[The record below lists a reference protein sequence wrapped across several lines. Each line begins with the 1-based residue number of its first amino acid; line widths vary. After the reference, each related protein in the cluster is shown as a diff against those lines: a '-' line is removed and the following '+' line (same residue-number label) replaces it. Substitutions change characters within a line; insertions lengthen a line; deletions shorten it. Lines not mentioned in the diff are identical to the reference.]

1 MTIDLKGKLA
11 LVTGGSRGIGK
22 AIVDKLT
29 ESGAVV
35 TYTSTNELDFSDDKS
50 VKNYIDKIKD
60 IDFDILINNAGIC
73 INNSIEDISY
83 EDFDKVQKVNLY
95 GPFKITQAVCRNM
108 KKKGYGRIVNISSIK
123 GTGSSERRLSYTTSK
138 SGLNGMTR
146 TMAMDLAKDGI
157 LVNTISPGFTNT
169 ELTDSMLTQFDKD
182 YLTERIPMNRF
193 GEVEDIANLVNFFVS
208 DLNTYVTGQDII
220 IDGGYSVNR

>member
-1 MTIDLKGKLA
+1 VNDLKGKLA

-22 AIVDKLT
+22 AIVDCL
-29 ESGAVV
+29 SNNGATVM
-35 TYTSTNELDFSDDKS
+35 YSSTKDVDFSDDES
-50 VKNYIDKIKD
+50 VVKYIDKIKA
-60 IDFDILINNAGIC
+60 IEFDILVNNAGIC
-73 INNSIEDISY
+73 INNPIEDISY

-95 GPFKITQAVCRNM
+95 GPFKITQAVCKGM
-108 KKKGYGRIVNISSIK
+108 KERGYGRIVNISSIK

-146 TMAMDLAKDGI
+146 TMAMDLAPYGI
-157 LVNTISPGFTNT
+157 LVNSISPGFTNT
-169 ELTDSMLTQFDKD
+169 ELTDSMLTQNDKD
-182 YLTERIPMNRF
+182 YLTERIPMGRF
-193 GEVEDIANLVNFFVS
+193 GEVGDIANLVSFFVS